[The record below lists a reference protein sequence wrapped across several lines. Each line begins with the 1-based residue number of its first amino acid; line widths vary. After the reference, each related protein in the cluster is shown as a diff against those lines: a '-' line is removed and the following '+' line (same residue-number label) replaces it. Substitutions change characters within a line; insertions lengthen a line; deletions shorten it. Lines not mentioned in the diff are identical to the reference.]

1 MDQETI
7 DKISDM
13 AKCLIDQICEQEL
26 DIADVMAEMK
36 KQTLA
41 ASKLIIEQ
49 RSGDIRKLQAMRN
62 RLLSKL

>member
-1 MDQETI
+1 MEQETI
-7 DKISDM
+7 DKINDM